1 MQDFP
6 SSINYCA
13 TCGEPC
19 IKTEYKYA
27 IGKRFH
33 NACFRCVVCEERLST
48 DFYARGSELYCKKDY
63 LSKFN
68 SVCHICAHNIAGLVM
83 VIGDHKFHTE
93 CFHCQHC
100 DSFLAVD
107 DNYVMVER
115 HRLLCGNCYNKET
128 EALESTQNVS
138 TYHSI
143 HHLQLRQDDTK
154 KRKIFVNVE
163 SSEKKQTGGKR
174 RNSIVIIK
182 EFSLGRDSQQR
193 DSLLEAGDKV
203 LELNNMEVT
212 DETVDQ
218 VGAALTSKPDEEYN
232 ITFERNTLP
241 RSNLTRTKDNPVLS
255 STSTFKFPATKIEIP
270 PTTST
275 ASSTS
280 SSATS
285 TSSLSLKATSTCLVE
300 SKPPLTKQKSLDLDS
315 RQSKKEEDEKA
326 IQRAKSVSYFS
337 KRAYK
342 RTMTNQSSVDDSGLQ
357 VSCKNGDLCEEYN
370 GNAVVRTASMPRS
383 NCTSG
388 LPKPKSPLFRAQSFR
403 NNLNSRVFLPK
414 DLIVG
419 EVIGRGFF
427 GQVMKV
433 THKTTGE
440 VMVLKELINYDD
452 EAKAGFLKEVALLKS
467 LQHPNVLHFIGIL
480 YKGKTLN
487 LIVEYIPGGTL
498 QRVLKDKSR
507 PLSWAQKVKISRD
520 IAAGMAYL
528 HEMNVM
534 HRDLNSNNCL
544 VHNDEEMTVVVADF
558 GLARLHQEEPL
569 SHAMYMSGQPSANLT
584 TATDG
589 GKPPLSP
596 GRPPAPKKRYTV
608 VGTPYWMAPEMFNG
622 RDYDHRVDI
631 FAFCIVACEI
641 IGRVEADPDYLPRK
655 KDFTVDEDSFR
666 MKFCAGCPAVFYK
679 LAFLCGHLD
688 PDKRP
693 PFETVREWLDAIYL
707 HLEVGLPL
715 PDEIEFSLMPRSLMK
730 TIKECAETDV

>member
-182 EFSLGRDSQQR
+182 DLGRDSQQR

-203 LELNNMEVT
+203 LEVNNMEVT

-218 VGAALTSKPDEEYN
+218 SLLDLVIAESLLHLVIAESPPSWLPVGAALTSKPDEEYN

-270 PTTST
+270 PTTT
-275 ASSTS
+275 QR
-280 SSATS
+280 
-285 TSSLSLKATSTCLVE
+285 
-300 SKPPLTKQKSLDLDS
+300 P
-315 RQSKKEEDEKA
+315 

-337 KRAYK
+337 KRA
-342 RTMTNQSSVDDSGLQ
+342 
-357 VSCKNGDLCEEYN
+357 
-370 GNAVVRTASMPRS
+370 
-383 NCTSG
+383 
-388 LPKPKSPLFRAQSFR
+388 
-403 NNLNSRVFLPK
+403 VFLPK

-569 SHAMYMSGQPSANLT
+569 SHAI
-584 TATDG
+584 
-589 GKPPLSP
+589 
-596 GRPPAPKKRYTV
+596 PPAPKKRYTV

-715 PDEIEFSLMPRSLMK
+715 PDEIE
-730 TIKECAETDV
+730 